1 MLILSYFEN
10 KMEIPLLIK
19 NKNDQE
25 NDLEFFL
32 KPWKMNFDK
41 RRQIKLDKLEKEGG
55 RTIRPKKNTK
65 YTVEEGKTVK
75 IVISKP

>member
-25 NDLEFFL
+25 NEREFFL
-32 KPWKMNFDK
+32 KPWKVKSNK
-41 RRQIKLDKLEKEGG
+41 RRKPKLDKLEKEGG
-55 RTIRPKKNTK
+55 RIIRPKKIQN
-65 YTVEEGKTVK
+65 
-75 IVISKP
+75 I